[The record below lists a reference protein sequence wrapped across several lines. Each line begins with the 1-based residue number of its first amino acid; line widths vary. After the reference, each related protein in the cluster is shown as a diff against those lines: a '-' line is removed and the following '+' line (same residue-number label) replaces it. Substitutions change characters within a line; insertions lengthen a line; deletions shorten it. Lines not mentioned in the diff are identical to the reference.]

1 MLGWFKSLFSS
12 VDVIVEQPKVAP
24 QPVEEKPKVDLA
36 SMTKVELDIH
46 ARSLG
51 LKVDRRRT
59 KDYII
64 EQIENHTKEN

>member
-12 VDVIVEQPKVAP
+12 VDVIVEQPKVA
-24 QPVEEKPKVDLA
+24 KPKVDLA